1 MNTAA
6 HRSRRAWLVVVSL
19 FFTLFFIFGS
29 GYNTAGV
36 FFTPVIRTFG
46 WSRARMSTLQTAL
59 AVAAGVSIP
68 LIGWLL
74 DRIEARITMA
84 AGAAMAGCGFITAS
98 LAHSYP
104 VMIAAYLL
112 IGLGIGAATL
122 LPCSMVV
129 ANWFGARRGLAMGLA
144 MAGTSAGG
152 MVMTLVSD
160 RAIRF
165 AGWRFGY
172 LVLAVPAF
180 VIVIPLVL
188 LLVRTRPER
197 GEGLTVAEAA
207 GALAGL
213 EVGEA
218 VAGRSFW
225 LMALGVLC
233 FSFSVSGT
241 NLHAVPY
248 LIGIGYA
255 PARAA
260 VVLSLG
266 LAFGALGKL
275 LIGWTADRVGGRTAL
290 AATLF
295 GMALGISLLIGARH
309 RVYLAGFVAVFGLT
323 VGAPLALIP
332 LVAAESLGLKRFG
345 TLYGLIGV
353 FHTLGAAVGPVA
365 AGRIFD
371 VKGSYLFAFESFI
384 ALLLIG
390 SAAILGCIP
399 LPAQESAAA
408 PVAARA

>member
-59 AVAAGVSIP
+59 ALAAGVSIP